1 MCIFSNSYVL
11 YSRVGGTSSVSTTWT
26 SDSQCVSK
34 VAQGL
39 EFGKAVVVTSAP
51 SKIATSSRAISFDTH
66 TLIAFGRKGEEMY
79 NGKVLSIDS
88 SGANGPTTGS
98 ALLILKGINFGVS
111 DRTLQQIRLA
121 GSASEWT
128 SWISNSAVSCN
139 AMSGIGAGYRCCGD
153 SIVVTGSRFPVSWT
167 DVFSFDLPSISTLL
181 ITNSPVSGS
190 VLSTI
195 SGQNFGLGTDHTS
208 RARFVNSAAMA
219 TFWRSDS
226 SVRSKIPRG
235 KLDLAASQVTA
246 GKDARG
252 SLTISWSY
260 DGGWTKL
267 TCLRPA
273 NSVLGGSVER
283 KSTLTMFGFKFSYN
297 AFTISARVGKT
308 ACEMTAWLNDVTT
321 YCVVPIGGFNEKGLD
336 TVVTVNLGEYYI
348 NTLSASFS
356 FDDPSVN
363 LLSPSNTWHTSKNR
377 ASLRILGSAFGS
389 VSYTFGSRIH
399 YTTCEAS
406 VWQAD
411 TIVYCQVAAGY
422 GGTMHGILTVGS
434 QGYVLEQYPLIP
446 AGWHRSI
453 GSISQVISFDLPKL
467 ALSTAG
473 LNVMRGGGGSKFLL
487 FGGQFGLYMS
497 SMSTSVGLSNCE
509 ATFWKSE
516 SSMQA
521 LPAVSVGGTHTLAIT
536 SGLQVGSTGLIF
548 SFDKPFPYLYTPL
561 ALTDDVCFESFC
573 GKNFTK
579 LAVTGNNYGF
589 DQSSVKTRMAF
600 SDCAETS
607 WVSVSSLTCKL
618 ASGSALV
625 QTIAV
630 SVHGQV
636 GTDFTAFTYFRHIL
650 SMESP
655 NGKVTGGLSITLDGK
670 FLGDVDYTPLLRMGD
685 TACDVTE
692 WVSSVQVRCK
702 VPSSI
707 FRPERIVLTL
717 GPYCPPE
724 FRSACEEL
732 WVPIVLLT
740 INAPTVGAASLT
752 INGLGFQT
760 SDPTGHIF
768 IGGTPCEASEWVS
781 DVEVKCKVSA
791 GSGRKRDLLV
801 DINNQ
806 LVTLEQAFG
815 YDDPVPSDIR
825 RANGPAG
832 VNCLNLVL
840 TGLL

>member
-1 MCIFSNSYVL
+1 
-11 YSRVGGTSSVSTTWT
+11 
-26 SDSQCVSK
+26 
-34 VAQGL
+34 
-39 EFGKAVVVTSAP
+39 
-51 SKIATSSRAISFDTH
+51 
-66 TLIAFGRKGEEMY
+66 
-79 NGKVLSIDS
+79 
-88 SGANGPTTGS
+88 
-98 ALLILKGINFGVS
+98 
-111 DRTLQQIRLA
+111 
-121 GSASEWT
+121 
-128 SWISNSAVSCN
+128 
-139 AMSGIGAGYRCCGD
+139 
-153 SIVVTGSRFPVSWT
+153 
-167 DVFSFDLPSISTLL
+167 
-181 ITNSPVSGS
+181 
-190 VLSTI
+190 
-195 SGQNFGLGTDHTS
+195 
-208 RARFVNSAAMA
+208 
-219 TFWRSDS
+219 
-226 SVRSKIPRG
+226 
-235 KLDLAASQVTA
+235 
-246 GKDARG
+246 
-252 SLTISWSY
+252 
-260 DGGWTKL
+260 
-267 TCLRPA
+267 
-273 NSVLGGSVER
+273 
-283 KSTLTMFGFKFSYN
+283 MFGFKFSYN
-297 AFTISARVGKT
+297 AYTISARVGKT
-308 ACEMTAWLNDVTT
+308 ACEMTSWLNDVTT
-321 YCVVPIGGFNEKGLD
+321 HCILPIGGFNEKALD
-336 TVVTVNLGEYYI
+336 TAVTVNLGEFYI

-363 LLSPSNTWHTSKNR
+363 LLSPSNSWHTSN
-377 ASLRILGSAFGS
+377 AGTSLRLQGSAFGS

-411 TIVYCQVAAGY
+411 TVVYCLVPAGY
-422 GGTMHGILTVGS
+422 GGTLYGVVTVGS

-467 ALSTAG
+467 ASSTAG
-473 LNVMRGGGGSKFLL
+473 FNVMRGGGGTKFLL
-487 FGGQFGLYMS
+487 YGRQFVLYLS
-497 SMSTSVGLSNCE
+497 SMSISVGLSNCE
-509 ATFWKSE
+509 ATVWRSE
-516 SSMQA
+516 SSMHA
-521 LPAVSVGGTHTLAIT
+521 LPSVGVGGTHILAIT
-536 SGLQVGSTGLIF
+536 SGTQVGSTGLIF

-561 ALTDDVCFESFC
+561 ALTDDVCFEPFC

-579 LAVTGNNYGF
+579 LAVAGNNYGF
-589 DQSSVKTRMAF
+589 DQSSVRTRMAYT
-600 SDCAETS
+600 DCAETN
-607 WVSVSSLTCKL
+607 WVSVSSLSCKL

-692 WVSSVQVRCK
+692 WVSAVQVRCK

-717 GPYCPPE
+717 GPFCPPE

-740 INAPTVGAASLT
+740 INAPTIGAASLT

-781 DVEVKCKVSA
+781 DVEVKCKVSS

-832 VNCLNLVL
+832 VEYFVFCIDRNLDTVSIVRPC
-840 TGLL
+840 GILLSFFPNLFTRSILCTFVQ